1 MCRRRLRCHAVIY
14 SKKSMDRKRINRIG
28 KYVLVTVL
36 LTATPASGWAQRM
49 IKVSGTVYNI
59 ADKKKKVPFSGSVVY
74 VYSCKTVA
82 AAEDLK
88 NNLDKDNTN
97 LALFMDK
104 EERTE
109 TDANGYY
116 EILVPDNGALIFK
129 AGLNKAVLEK
139 VNNRMKIDVEVD
151 DGIYLKEVVVTG
163 QLKQIQ
169 PEPKASRLIGNRFY
183 PYNTFVI
190 PAGEGNK
197 YSRLIVQ
204 PYVLNCE
211 TNDTVA
217 FLEPLVYDGKEY
229 HLTQTRR
236 MGYNLKR
243 DALEPYIQQRPLVNN
258 RMVIEWQDTITVP
271 DPNVNYSCYADFS
284 IEDYR
289 SIPFRKTYQINT
301 CENKRPLKFLEYDLI
316 AQDMDF
322 QKYPEKAQVEKFD
335 TEDQVE
341 LSFEISS
348 DQLTDDPKNQESL
361 AGIRKKLDQIL
372 NEPGAML
379 KEFHVIGKASPEGD
393 YYMNLRLAEKRMKRI
408 QQEVIGALP
417 RAVADRVYQNPQAEV
432 ASWNEVADLMEKDSL
447 TEVAGFIRNVIKEFP
462 DQMNRQGQQI
472 KARKDYRTVIVPYL
486 EQLRQVKYL
495 CRYDIYREPTDQ
507 EVMEAFRKEGLKG
520 MYTRYEYWK
529 LLQLLKD
536 NKEKE
541 AVARKAYEE
550 SLSMKNPWVLAGNT
564 LARLYLERGATDT
577 RILEPLIDRTIFT
590 VNYERRNIDTGR
602 TDIIN
607 PIEVVANQLCMYI
620 KANDFENASVM
631 AKLIPDEY
639 KEFALVK
646 AYAWAMGGYF
656 QGGSTPEE
664 AQRAQQTFQTICR
677 SSIQNE
683 AVMNLALETPQG
695 DTQAEKA
702 LEQMS
707 DNKPVKWYLKAVIAA
722 RKGDAG
728 LTEAALYLVRC
739 FNLDKKMIVTAQ
751 NDGEFNKEIVETALD
766 MYKNQ

>member
-1 MCRRRLRCHAVIY
+1 MNRR
-14 SKKSMDRKRINRIG
+14 KINRIG

-36 LTATPASGWAQRM
+36 LTAAPASGWAQRM

-59 ADKKKKVPFSGSVVY
+59 ADKKKKVPFSESVVY
-74 VYSCKTVA
+74 IYSCKTVA

-88 NNLDKDNTN
+88 NSLDKEKTN

-104 EERTE
+104 EERAE

-116 EILVPDNGALIFK
+116 EILVPDNGALVFK

-139 VNNRMKIDVEVD
+139 VNHRMKIDVEVD
-151 DGIYLKEVVVTG
+151 DGFYLKEVVVTG

-183 PYNTFVI
+183 PYNTFVV
-190 PAGEGNK
+190 PKGEGNT

-217 FLEPLVYDGKEY
+217 FLKPLVYDGREY

-236 MGYNLKR
+236 MGYDLKR
-243 DALEPYIQQRPLVNN
+243 DALEPYIQARPLVND
-258 RMVIEWQDTITVP
+258 RMIIEWQDTVTVP
-271 DPNVNYSCYADFS
+271 NPNVNYSCYADFC
-284 IEDYR
+284 IEDYNNV
-289 SIPFRKTYQINT
+289 PFRKTYQINT
-301 CENKRPLKFLEYDLI
+301 CENKRPLKFLKYDLI

-322 QKYPEKAQVEKFD
+322 LKYPEKAQVERFD
-335 TEDQVE
+335 TEDKVE

-348 DQLTDDPKNQESL
+348 DRLTNDPKNQESL

-393 YYMNLRLAEKRMKRI
+393 YHMNLRLAERRMQRI

-417 RAVADRVYQNPQAEV
+417 KAVADRVYQNPQAEV
-432 ASWNEVADLMEKDSL
+432 ASWNEVADLLEKDSL
-447 TEVAGFIRNVIKEFP
+447 TDVAGFIRNTVKEFP
-462 DQMNRQGQQI
+462 ERMDRQEQKI
-472 KARKDYRTVIVPYL
+472 RARKDYRTVIVPYL

-495 CRYDIYREPTDQ
+495 CRYDVYREPTDQ
-507 EVMEAFRKEGLKG
+507 EVMAAFREKGLDG
-520 MYTRYEYWK
+520 TYTRYEYWK

-550 SLSMKNPWVLAGNT
+550 SLGMKNPWVLAGNM
-564 LARLYLERGATDT
+564 LAKLYLERGVTDT
-577 RILEPLIDRTIFT
+577 HILEPLIDRTIFT

-607 PIEVVANQLCMYI
+607 PIEVVVNQLCMYI

-639 KEFALVK
+639 KEFDLVK

-664 AQRAQQTFQTICR
+664 VERAAHTFQTICQ
-677 SSIQNE
+677 SSVQNE

-695 DTQAEKA
+695 DEQAEKV
-702 LEQMS
+702 LEEMPN
-707 DNKPVKWYLKAVIAA
+707 DNPVKWYLKAVIAA

-739 FNLDKKMIVTAQ
+739 FNLDQKMITTAQ

>member
-1 MCRRRLRCHAVIY
+1 MNR
-14 SKKSMDRKRINRIG
+14 KKINRIG
-28 KYVLVTVL
+28 KYILVVVL
-36 LTATPASGWAQRM
+36 LTAAPASGWAQRM

-59 ADKKKKVPFSGSVVY
+59 ADNKKKVPFSESVVY
-74 VYSCKTVA
+74 IYSCKTVA

-88 NNLDKDNTN
+88 NSLDKDNTN
-97 LALFMDK
+97 LALFINE
-104 EERTE
+104 EERAE

-116 EILVPDNGALIFK
+116 EILVPDNGALVFK
-129 AGLNKAVLEK
+129 AGLNKALLEK

-163 QLKQIQ
+163 QLKKIQ

-190 PAGEGNK
+190 PKGEGNK

-217 FLEPLVYDGKEY
+217 FLKPLVYDGKEY
-229 HLTQTRR
+229 HLTQTRK
-236 MGYNLKR
+236 MGYDLKR
-243 DALEPYIQQRPLVNN
+243 DALEKYIQQRPLVNE
-258 RMVIEWQDTITVP
+258 RMVIEWQDTVTVP
-271 DPNVNYSCYADFS
+271 DPDVNYSCYADFC
-284 IEDYR
+284 IENYNH
-289 SIPFRKTYQINT
+289 IPFRKTYQINT
-301 CENKRPLKFLEYDLI
+301 CENKRPLKFLESSLI
-316 AQDMDF
+316 ALDMDF
-322 QKYPEKAQVEKFD
+322 QKYPERAQVEKFD
-335 TEDQVE
+335 TEDRVE

-348 DQLTDDPKNQESL
+348 DQLTDDPKNQVSL
-361 AGIRKKLDQIL
+361 DGIRKKLNQIL

-393 YYMNLRLAEKRMKRI
+393 YQQNLVLAEKRMQKI
-408 QQEVIGALP
+408 QQEVTGMLP
-417 RAVADRVYQNPQAEV
+417 KGVADRVYQNPQAGV

-447 TEVAGFIRNVIKEFP
+447 TEAADFIRDVVKEFP
-462 DQMNRQGQQI
+462 DQMNRQGQKI
-472 KARKDYRTVIVPYL
+472 KARKDYRTTIVPYL

-507 EVMEAFRKEGLKG
+507 EVMEAFRRKGLEG

-536 NKEKE
+536 NEEKE

-550 SLSMKNPWVLAGNT
+550 SLNMKSPWVLAGNT
-564 LARLYLERGATDT
+564 LAKLYLERDVTDT

-590 VNYERRNIDTGR
+590 VNYERKNMDTGR

-607 PIEVVANQLCMYI
+607 PIEVVVNQLCMYI
-620 KANDFENASVM
+620 KAGDFENASVM
-631 AKLIPDEY
+631 AKLIPADY
-639 KEFALVK
+639 KEFDLVK

-656 QGGSTPEE
+656 HGGDTPEE
-664 AQRAQQTFQTICR
+664 AERAKQTFQTICQ
-677 SSIQNE
+677 SSVQNE

-695 DTQAEKA
+695 DAQAEKV
-702 LEQMS
+702 LEEMPDS
-707 DNKPVKWYLKAVIAA
+707 NPVKWYLKAVTAA
-722 RKGDAG
+722 RKGDVG

-739 FNLDKKMIVTAQ
+739 FNLDKNMRVTAQ
-751 NDGEFNKEIVETALD
+751 NDGEFTKEIVETALD
-766 MYKNQ
+766 IYKNQ